1 VGRQTNHFT
10 PTNSKDLVSDTRSQ
24 SPFWN
29 PMLFGLTVHTCRPG
43 DWPDVEV
50 FRDGL
55 IHALVQFERAEADDG
70 YIGVCPGHTKC
81 PGHISSEKRRE
92 RMQMRTRLRH
102 ETINERFKNWRCLE
116 ERFRHGIEKHSSCF
130 RAIAVLTQLAIESG
144 ESLFDARE
152 YDDDLTDDDVR
163 NVLGL

>member
-1 VGRQTNHFT
+1 
-10 PTNSKDLVSDTRSQ
+10 
-24 SPFWN
+24 
-29 PMLFGLTVHTCRPG
+29 MLFELTVHTCRPG